1 MDRKLN
7 EHVARLVNDCLPG
20 NSVDCVIL
28 GYANQQ
34 LKILLLQWKN
44 RGVWSLPGG
53 FILKEEDMDQ
63 AAHRVLEERTGLK
76 SIFLNQFY
84 TFGSRERSQMNGAI
98 QAKRTKEILRELEI
112 DNTNFVHWIQG
123 RFITTGY
130 FALADIRKTDPQPDF
145 LSEKCE
151 WKALDDL
158 PELLLDHRQII
169 EKALEHLRIQLNYL
183 PIGLSLLPPKFT
195 MQDIQKL
202 YEALLQKKLERSNFQ
217 RKMLSLGI
225 FIRLEKQLTGAANKA
240 PYLYR
245 FDTAKYKV
253 LIRKG
258 IGFSY

>member
-1 MDRKLN
+1 MDQKLN
-7 EHVARLVNDCLPG
+7 EHVAQLVNDCLPG
-20 NSVDCVIL
+20 NSIDCVIL
-28 GYANQQ
+28 GYENQQ
-34 LKILLLQWKN
+34 LKTLLLQWKK
-44 RGVWSLPGG
+44 RDVWSLPGG
-53 FILKEEDMDQ
+53 FILKEEDIDQ
-63 AAHRVLEERTGLK
+63 AAHRILEERTGLK

-84 TFGSRERSQMNGAI
+84 TFGSRERSQMNGVL
-98 QAKRTKEILRELEI
+98 QAKRTEEMLRELEI
-112 DNTNFVHWIQG
+112 DNLNFVHWIQG

-130 FALADIRKTDPQPDF
+130 FALTDIRKTDPQPDF

-158 PELLLDHRQII
+158 PELILDHGQII

-183 PIGLSLLPPKFT
+183 PIGLSLLPEKFT

-202 YEALLQKKLERSNFQ
+202 YEAILQKKLERSNFQ

-245 FDTAKYKV
+245 FDKAKYNELV
-253 LIRKG
+253 SKG